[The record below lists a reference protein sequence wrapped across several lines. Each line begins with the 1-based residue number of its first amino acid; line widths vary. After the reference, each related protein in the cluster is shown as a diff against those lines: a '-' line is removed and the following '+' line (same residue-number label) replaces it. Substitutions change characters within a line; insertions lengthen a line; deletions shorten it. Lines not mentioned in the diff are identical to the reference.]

1 MACIGKR
8 GWSERKKVKRERVEE
23 RWREDVER
31 EEGGKEEMYTWVRR
45 RGRIRRRV
53 RSQGGRKMI
62 LGGGAPFKLK
72 ILPPPPPFFL
82 PSHLRLQFQGEV
94 TNYR

>member
-72 ILPPPPPFFL
+72 ILPPPPPIL
-82 PSHLRLQFQGEV
+82 LTQSSEITVSG
-94 TNYR
+94 